1 LVQNFFL
8 FQTSNKEE
16 SKKTVRNIIKISVK
30 IGMLQRGEKFND
42 DEKYGLIQIQRKL
55 RTVAMTLV
63 SFYQVN
69 LGE

>member
-1 LVQNFFL
+1 
-8 FQTSNKEE
+8 
-16 SKKTVRNIIKISVK
+16 
-30 IGMLQRGEKFND
+30 MLQRGEKFND